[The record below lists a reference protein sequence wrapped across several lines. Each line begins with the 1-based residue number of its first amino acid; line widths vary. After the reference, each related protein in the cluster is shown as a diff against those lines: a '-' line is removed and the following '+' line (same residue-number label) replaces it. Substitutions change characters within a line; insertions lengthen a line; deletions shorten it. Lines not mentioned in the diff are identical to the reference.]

1 LEGKGRAKG
10 AMKKSLFSYYLLV
23 APEIPSIVFF
33 FLFSFYLFWGPQ
45 DEGRFGRRGLQSL
58 L

>member
-33 FLFSFYLFWGPQ
+33 FFFSFSFG
-45 DEGRFGRRGLQSL
+45 DHRTKVVFGRRGLQSL